1 MLDRGLGG
9 VGLRLGA
16 WCFSFVGEGDG
27 ARLGTPV
34 VFLPVKMSLERVLTL
49 LHPPLRSDT
58 LVLLLQEPGLGRR
71 GSQSGLES
79 GQGLGLE
86 MGHLVTCTLGTD
98 WEPGQGLC
106 LWSGHLVAQSQL
118 KLSGLGLGLGRDPFS
133 HLLQLSLPSVDL
145 CLSQLSSQLYL
156 SSLQY
161 VPLSSQLS
169 LLPQVHLSGLESP
182 GPLFQTSPSPG
193 LDLHPLKTSRVL

>member
-79 GQGLGLE
+79 GQELVLE

-98 WEPGQGLC
+98 WEPGLGLC
-106 LWSGHLVAQSQL
+106 LWSGHLVTQSQL
-118 KLSGLGLGLGRDPFS
+118 KRSGLGLGCDPFS
-133 HLLQLSLPSVDL
+133 HLLQLFLPSVDL

-161 VPLSSQLS
+161 VLLSSQLS
-169 LLPQVHLSGLESP
+169 LLPQVHLSGLEFP
-182 GPLFQTSPSPG
+182 GPLSQTSPG
-193 LDLHPLKTSRVL
+193 LDLHPLSPSRVL